1 MSWLVTDGAADET
14 GFVGNMFA
22 LHILPL
28 PLRVVRC
35 SAINRYVELA
45 KRMKVASV
53 WTDASTHILENRM
66 SAATMF
72 RSNVSEEAP
81 PASMYVAFPDE
92 KLMTK
97 IARDFTIWL
106 KDSVRKTSYLPSPIG
121 LWHLNLPDE
130 INILRQKPG

>member
-1 MSWLVTDGAADET
+1 VTDGAADET
-14 GFVGNMFA
+14 SFIGNPFA
-22 LHILPL
+22 LHTLPL

-35 SAINRYVELA
+35 SSNNMYVELA
-45 KRMKVASV
+45 KRMKAVSV

-106 KDSVRKTSYLPSPIG
+106 KDSVGKTGYLPGPSVYGI
-121 LWHLNLPDE
+121 
-130 INILRQKPG
+130 